1 MHIELSHV
9 SKIIKKNT
17 ILTNVNREFEG
28 GRTYGL
34 VGTNGSGKTMLM
46 RLLAGLIKASE
57 GEIIVDGRKVEYG
70 RKLYFD
76 MGVII
81 EKPEFFND
89 LTGMENLEML
99 SKLKGKI
106 TREEMRKAM
115 ERVQLNPENRKKVKE
130 YSLGMRQR
138 LGIAQA
144 IMEDPDVLILD
155 KVTNALDEG
164 GISMVYDVLKEEKE
178 KGKIIVISSHNRQDI
193 DTLCDEIYLVK
204 NHTLQAGDQ

>member
-1 MHIELSHV
+1 MHIELNHV

-17 ILTNVNREFEG
+17 ILTNVNLEFEG

-115 ERVQLNPENRKKVKE
+115 ERVQLDPENRKKVKE

-155 KVTNALDEG
+155 EVTNALDEG

>member
-1 MHIELSHV
+1 MHIELNHV

-17 ILTNVNREFEG
+17 ILTNVNLEFEG

-155 KVTNALDEG
+155 EVTNALDEG

>member
-1 MHIELSHV
+1 MHIELNHV

-17 ILTNVNREFEG
+17 ILTNVNLEFEG
-28 GRTYGL
+28 GKTYGL

-115 ERVQLNPENRKKVKE
+115 ERVQLDPENRKKVKE

-155 KVTNALDEG
+155 EVTNALDEG

>member
-1 MHIELSHV
+1 MHIELNHV

-17 ILTNVNREFEG
+17 ILTNVNLEFEG

-155 KVTNALDEG
+155 EVTNALDEG

-178 KGKIIVISSHNRQDI
+178 KGKIIVISSHNQQDI

>member
-17 ILTNVNREFEG
+17 ILTNVNLEFEG
-28 GRTYGL
+28 GKTYGL

-115 ERVQLNPENRKKVKE
+115 ERVQLDPENRKKVKE

-155 KVTNALDEG
+155 EVTNALDEG

>member
-1 MHIELSHV
+1 MNVKMENI
-9 SKIIKKNT
+9 SKVIKKNI
-17 ILTNVNREFEG
+17 ILRNINLNMKSG
-28 GRTYGL
+28 KIYGL
-34 VGTNGSGKTMLM
+34 IGTNGSGKTMLM
-46 RLLAGLIKASE
+46 RILAGLIRPSE
-57 GEIIVDGRKVEYG
+57 GEIIVNGHKVEYG
-70 RKLYFD
+70 KKLYFD

-99 SKLKGKI
+99 AKLKGKI
-106 TREEMRKAM
+106 GRDEMIDAM
-115 ERVQLNPENRKKVKE
+115 NRVQLDPNNEKKVKE

-155 KVTNALDEG
+155 EVTNALDEE
-164 GISMVYDVLKEEKE
+164 GIKMVYEVLNEEKK
-178 KGKIIVISSHNRQDI
+178 KGKIIIISSHNRIDI

-204 NHTLQAGDQ
+204 NQSIQVGDS

>member
-1 MHIELSHV
+1 MNIIMKDI
-9 SKIIKKNT
+9 SKVIKKNI
-17 ILTNVNREFEG
+17 ILRNINLNMIG
-28 GRTYGL
+28 GKIYGL
-34 VGTNGSGKTMLM
+34 IGTNGSGKTMLM
-46 RLLAGLIKASE
+46 RLLAGLIRPSE
-57 GEIIVDGRKVEYG
+57 GEIIVNGHRVEYG
-70 RKLYFD
+70 KKLYFD

-99 SKLKGKI
+99 AKLKGKI
-106 TREEMRKAM
+106 GRDEMIDAM
-115 ERVQLNPENRKKVKE
+115 NRVQLDPHNEKKVKE

-155 KVTNALDEG
+155 EVTNALDEE
-164 GISMVYDVLKEEKE
+164 GIKMVYEVLNEEKK
-178 KGKIIVISSHNRQDI
+178 KGKIIIISSHNRIDI

-204 NHTLQAGDQ
+204 NQSLQVGDN

>member
-1 MHIELSHV
+1 MHIELNHV

-17 ILTNVNREFEG
+17 ILTNVNLEFEG
-28 GRTYGL
+28 GRIYGL

-115 ERVQLNPENRKKVKE
+115 ERVQLDSENRKKVKE

-155 KVTNALDEG
+155 EVTNALDEG

>member
-1 MHIELSHV
+1 MHIELNHV

-17 ILTNVNREFEG
+17 ILTNVNLEFEG

-106 TREEMRKAM
+106 TREEIRKAM
-115 ERVQLNPENRKKVKE
+115 ERVQLDPENRKKVKE

-155 KVTNALDEG
+155 EVTNALDEG

>member
-1 MHIELSHV
+1 MHIELNHV

-17 ILTNVNREFEG
+17 ILTNVNLEFEG
-28 GRTYGL
+28 GRIYGL

-115 ERVQLNPENRKKVKE
+115 ERVQLDPENRKKVKE

-155 KVTNALDEG
+155 EVTNALDEG

>member
-1 MHIELSHV
+1 MNIIMKDI
-9 SKIIKKNT
+9 SKVIKKNI
-17 ILTNVNREFEG
+17 ILRNINLNMIG
-28 GRTYGL
+28 GKIYGL
-34 VGTNGSGKTMLM
+34 IGTNGSGKTMLM
-46 RLLAGLIKASE
+46 RLLAGLIRPSE
-57 GEIIVDGRKVEYG
+57 GEIIVNGHKVEYG
-70 RKLYFD
+70 KKLYFD

-99 SKLKGKI
+99 AKLKGKI
-106 TREEMRKAM
+106 GRDEMIDAM
-115 ERVQLNPENRKKVKE
+115 NRVQLDPNNEKKVKE

-155 KVTNALDEG
+155 EVTNALDEE
-164 GISMVYDVLKEEKE
+164 GIKMVYEVLNEEKK
-178 KGKIIVISSHNRQDI
+178 KGKIIIISSHNRIDI

-204 NHTLQAGDQ
+204 NQSIQVGDS

>member
-9 SKIIKKNT
+9 SKIINKNT
-17 ILTNVNREFEG
+17 ILTNVNLEFEG

-115 ERVQLNPENRKKVKE
+115 ERVQLDPENRKKVKE

-155 KVTNALDEG
+155 EVTNALDEG

>member
-1 MHIELSHV
+1 MNIIMKDI
-9 SKIIKKNT
+9 SKVIKKNI
-17 ILTNVNREFEG
+17 ILRNINLNMIG
-28 GRTYGL
+28 GKIYGL
-34 VGTNGSGKTMLM
+34 IGTNGSGKTMLM
-46 RLLAGLIKASE
+46 RLLAGLIRPSE
-57 GEIIVDGRKVEYG
+57 GEIIVNGHRVEYG
-70 RKLYFD
+70 KKLYFD

-99 SKLKGKI
+99 AKLKGKI
-106 TREEMRKAM
+106 GKDEMIDAM
-115 ERVQLNPENRKKVKE
+115 NRVQLDPHNEKKVKE

-155 KVTNALDEG
+155 EVTNALDEE
-164 GISMVYDVLKEEKE
+164 GIKMVYEVLNEEKK
-178 KGKIIVISSHNRQDI
+178 KGKIIIISSHNRIDV

-204 NHTLQAGDQ
+204 NQSLQVGDS

>member
-1 MHIELSHV
+1 MNIIMKDI
-9 SKIIKKNT
+9 SKVIKKNI
-17 ILTNVNREFEG
+17 ILRNINLNMKSG
-28 GRTYGL
+28 KIYGL
-34 VGTNGSGKTMLM
+34 IGTNGSGKTMLM
-46 RLLAGLIKASE
+46 RLLAGLIRPSE
-57 GEIIVDGRKVEYG
+57 GEIIVNGHKVEYG
-70 RKLYFD
+70 KKLYFD

-99 SKLKGKI
+99 AKLKGKI
-106 TREEMRKAM
+106 GRDEMIDAM
-115 ERVQLNPENRKKVKE
+115 NRVQLDPHNEKKVKE

-155 KVTNALDEG
+155 EVTNALDEE
-164 GISMVYDVLKEEKE
+164 GIKMVYEVLNEEKK
-178 KGKIIVISSHNRQDI
+178 KGKIIIISSHNRIDI

-204 NHTLQAGDQ
+204 NQSLQVGDN

>member
-1 MHIELSHV
+1 MNVKMENI
-9 SKIIKKNT
+9 SKVIKKNI
-17 ILTNVNREFEG
+17 ILRDINLNMKSG
-28 GRTYGL
+28 KIYGL
-34 VGTNGSGKTMLM
+34 IGTNGSGKTMLM
-46 RLLAGLIKASE
+46 RLLAGLIRPSE
-57 GEIIVDGRKVEYG
+57 GEIIVNGHRVEYG
-70 RKLYFD
+70 KKLYFD

-99 SKLKGKI
+99 AKLKGKI
-106 TREEMRKAM
+106 GRDEMIDAM
-115 ERVQLNPENRKKVKE
+115 NRVQLDPHNEKKVKE

-155 KVTNALDEG
+155 EVTNALDEE
-164 GISMVYDVLKEEKE
+164 GIKMVYEVLNEEKR
-178 KGKIIVISSHNRQDI
+178 KGKIIIISSHNRIDI

-204 NHTLQAGDQ
+204 NQSLQVGDN

>member
-1 MHIELSHV
+1 MHIELNHV

-17 ILTNVNREFEG
+17 ILTNVNLKFEG
-28 GRTYGL
+28 GRIYGL

-115 ERVQLNPENRKKVKE
+115 ERVQLDPENRKKVKE

-155 KVTNALDEG
+155 EVTNALDEG

>member
-1 MHIELSHV
+1 MHIELNHV

-17 ILTNVNREFEG
+17 ILTNVNLEFEG

-115 ERVQLNPENRKKVKE
+115 ERVQLDPENRKKVKE

-155 KVTNALDEG
+155 EVTNALDED

>member
-1 MHIELSHV
+1 MNIIMKDI
-9 SKIIKKNT
+9 SKVIKKNI
-17 ILTNVNREFEG
+17 ILRNINLNMIG
-28 GRTYGL
+28 GKIYGL
-34 VGTNGSGKTMLM
+34 IGTNGSGKTMLM
-46 RLLAGLIKASE
+46 RLLAGLIRPSE
-57 GEIIVDGRKVEYG
+57 GEIIVNGHKVEYG
-70 RKLYFD
+70 KKLYFD

-99 SKLKGKI
+99 AKLKGKVG
-106 TREEMRKAM
+106 RDEMIDAM
-115 ERVQLNPENRKKVKE
+115 NRVQLDPNNEKKVKE

-155 KVTNALDEG
+155 EVTNALDEE
-164 GISMVYDVLKEEKE
+164 GIKMVYEVLNEEKK
-178 KGKIIVISSHNRQDI
+178 KGKIIIISSHNRIDI

-204 NHTLQAGDQ
+204 NQSIQVGDS

>member
-1 MHIELSHV
+1 MHIELNHV

-17 ILTNVNREFEG
+17 ILTNVNLEFEG
-28 GRTYGL
+28 GKTYGL

-115 ERVQLNPENRKKVKE
+115 ERVQLDPENR
-130 YSLGMRQR
+130 
-138 LGIAQA
+138 
-144 IMEDPDVLILD
+144 
-155 KVTNALDEG
+155 
-164 GISMVYDVLKEEKE
+164 
-178 KGKIIVISSHNRQDI
+178 
-193 DTLCDEIYLVK
+193 
-204 NHTLQAGDQ
+204 